1 MRKYLIPPKGNSP
14 NPRLSTSQYL
24 PVVYCT
30 MYNSL
35 YIWYIFFQPSCAKQ
49 NQPRYQNI
57 TFNHFFVVVVAGTQM
72 IAMFIN
78 ILRTCHLLCTS
89 TIFTFRSFPCQF
101 LFMAGLPYV
110 TTLILR
116 ILLNLLSSS
125 WHIGN
130 NWRRI
135 LQTVLENG
143 KKLKSSEQ
151 DLE

>member
-1 MRKYLIPPKGNSP
+1 M
-14 NPRLSTSQYL
+14 
-24 PVVYCT
+24 
-30 MYNSL
+30 
-35 YIWYIFFQPSCAKQ
+35 Q

-78 ILRTCHLLCTS
+78 ILRTCPLLCTS

-125 WHIGN
+125 WQIGN

-135 LQTVLENG
+135 FTNRPG
-143 KKLKSSEQ
+143 KWQEVKKVASRISNNFICDKTFEQ
-151 DLE
+151 WTSKRTYYVSYLHIYIEYLPEMNIFRILI